1 MAGIAESMAVEVLQS
16 DLAQVTVHIRAFLG
30 GVNKSIWRLERLGF
44 RAIQGLGTDGQRQS
58 GQKRMNQ
65 SSRKIQKYTP
75 ARQKGSQAGEWRGVE
90 ERSFA
95 TSRTWKEICQKVG
108 CTSHCLLFLPLSGL
122 NNSRLS
128 DQCQKKKKKSSILEL
143 VHAELLLR
151 RGQNK

>member
-1 MAGIAESMAVEVLQS
+1 MTGIVESMAVEVLQS
-16 DLAQVTVHIRAFLG
+16 DLAQVAVHIRAFLG

-128 DQCQKKKKKSSILEL
+128 DQCQKKKKNPLFWNLSMQSCF
-143 VHAELLLR
+143 
-151 RGQNK
+151 